1 MPFTYHAF
9 YLTAFY
15 LYALYLY
22 ANYLTTLQIKAVE
35 KQRKS
40 SGFAAFIGP
49 LQSRLFFSIRPMQT
63 IYECNNYIR

>member
-1 MPFTYHAF
+1 MYPFASRGILNLVF
-9 YLTAFY
+9 S
-15 LYALYLY
+15 
-22 ANYLTTLQIKAVE
+22 TLQIKAVE